1 MPTPLEAADRSGR
14 ADSAV
19 PAPVGPEALPA
30 GFGAVPAPVG
40 PEALPAVQRF
50 DFPIALIVGELLTD
64 AGADVPSNLSARP
77 RFRTIARVG
86 DSNAVFPLAS
96 LTKPIVA
103 WSALIAADRH
113 LLDLDAPAAPEL
125 PGATIRDL
133 LAHASGVAFDSAAV
147 LAPPRHR
154 RIYSNCGFEL
164 LGRRLEEAT
173 ATALEEWVEATVLE
187 PLGMASV
194 RIPGSPA
201 HSGEGNVEDL
211 AAFARE
217 LAAPTLVSPAL
228 AQAARRPV
236 HPGLPGVL
244 PGYGRQDPNDFG
256 LGVEI
261 RGVKHPHWTAPTHS
275 PETFGH
281 FGQSGSF
288 IWVDPVARRQAVF
301 LGARPFGAV
310 HRETW
315 PALGAQILA
324 L

>member
-1 MPTPLEAADRSGR
+1 MPTASG
-14 ADSAV
+14 
-19 PAPVGPEALPA
+19 PGALPV

-40 PEALPAVQRF
+40 PEALPAVAAF
-50 DFPIALIVGELLTD
+50 DFPIVVIADELL
-64 AGADVPSNLSARP
+64 AGADTGAPAVPGTRP
-77 RFRTIARVG
+77 RFRTLAQVG
-86 DSNAVFPLAS
+86 DGNTVFPLAS

-103 WSALIAADRH
+103 WSVLVAIDRH
-113 LLDLDAPAAPEL
+113 LLDLDAPAAPGL

-133 LAHASGVAFDSAAV
+133 LAHASGIAFDADAA
-147 LAPPRHR
+147 LAPPHRR
-154 RIYSNCGFEL
+154 RIYSNRGFEV

-173 ATALEEWVEATVLE
+173 ATPLEEWVETSVLE

-201 HSGEGNVEDL
+201 HSGTGSALDL

-228 AQAARRPV
+228 AAAARRPV
-236 HPGLPGVL
+236 YPGLPGVL
-244 PGYGRQDPNDFG
+244 PGYGRQAANEFG
-256 LGVEI
+256 LGLEI
-261 RGVKHPHWTAPTHS
+261 RGAKQPHWTAPTSS

-288 IWVDPVARRQAVF
+288 IWIDPVARRQAVF
-301 LGARPFGAV
+301 LGARPFSAV
-310 HRETW
+310 HRENW
-315 PALGAQILA
+315 PALSAQLLA